1 VESNFDEK
9 AKSPKGAMG
18 YMQLMPKT
26 AKRFGVI
33 DITDPRQNIRGGTE
47 YLRYL
52 IDLFNQDIS
61 LALAGYNAGENAV
74 VKYDYSIPPYKE
86 TENYV
91 KKVMKHYR
99 LNQQQAKPAAEG
111 AVVANK

>member
-1 VESNFDEK
+1 
-9 AKSPKGAMG
+9 MG

-99 LNQQQAKPAAEG
+99 LNQQRAKPAADG